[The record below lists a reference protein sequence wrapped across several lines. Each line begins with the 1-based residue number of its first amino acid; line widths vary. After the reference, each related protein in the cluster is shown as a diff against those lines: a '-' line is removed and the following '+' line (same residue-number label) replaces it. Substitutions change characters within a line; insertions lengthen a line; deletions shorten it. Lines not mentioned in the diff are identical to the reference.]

1 MKKTIAVI
9 MALAM
14 AAGLTACGNSG
25 GGTTSTTVTEA
36 AAQSEAVST
45 GAEAASDTVDTSNA
59 EYTLKVG
66 HTLQENTPSHEGF
79 LKFKE
84 EVEKNSNGRIA
95 VEIYP
100 NSSLGSE
107 RVMFEACQMGTLEI
121 AYGTTSVLANFMPRL
136 KVLDLPFIF
145 ADEASARQAINGKLG
160 DTAADGIE
168 DIGLVKLG
176 YLENGIRHITNS
188 ARAINTPDDL
198 KGLKIR
204 TMENDIHMKSF
215 ELLGASPTPMAFTE
229 LFTALQQKTV
239 DAEENPIFLI
249 QTSRFDEVQSY
260 LSLTGHFYT
269 AGIITMNKALYDS
282 MPEDLQK
289 VLMDAADVTREYQY
303 ELCDKQNAEALE
315 YLKTKMEV
323 NEITPENRQLFV
335 DATAPVY
342 DELAAEIGQDIVDI
356 AKDAQAG
363 NY

>member
-1 MKKTIAVI
+1 MKRTIAVI

-14 AAGLTACGNSG
+14 AAGLTACGGNSG
-25 GGTTSTTVTEA
+25 TGTAETQAAATAAADAGAAGTT
-36 AAQSEAVST
+36 
-45 GAEAASDTVDTSNA
+45 DTSNA

-121 AYGTTSVLANFMPRL
+121 AYGTTSVLANFMPKM
-136 KVLDLPFIF
+136 KVLDLPFVF
-145 ADEASARQAINGKLG
+145 EDDVTARKAITGKLG
-160 DTAADGIE
+160 DAASEGIE

-176 YLENGIRHITNS
+176 YMENGIRHVTNS

-249 QTSRFDEVQSY
+249 QTSRFDEVQKY

-289 VLMDAADVTREYQY
+289 VLMDAAAVARDYQY

-323 NEITPENRQLFV
+323 NEISPENRQLFV

-342 DELAAEIGQDIVDI
+342 DQLAAEIGEDIVNI
-356 AKDAQAG
+356 AREAQAG
-363 NY
+363 NL